1 MPASVNQPPS
11 PHRTPLVHRLSNVRV
26 LGSAP
31 TSWCAASTFFSQ
43 QSPSCSAHRSLLKHP
58 THTAQPSV
66 ASQLAE
72 QAAASDCLLC
82 GPHFTTAPSY
92 SSAVLPAREHARAA
106 NACASPWAP
115 AAAAGATDAAA
126 KTAADRATTAAGYST
141 GSSCRAAARCR
152 CCAPAPPARRTH
164 TVQSAASEIA
174 AAHAHASTR
183 HRRAARAARAPSTPL
198 IAPSLGGRAL
208 REKVRGRGAGGR
220 RAQPAGATHSGP
232 RTQRWRSPRLP
243 THVSIF
249 CTKIRL
255 PAAPS

>member
-82 GPHFTTAPSY
+82 GPTSLPPRHTRAQY
-92 SSAVLPAREHARAA
+92 CLPASTRVPRMRA
-106 NACASPWAP
+106 PHRGHQRLLRAP
-115 AAAAGATDAAA
+115 RTPLPRPQP
-126 KTAADRATTAAGYST
+126 TAQRLPQG
-141 GSSCRAAARCR
+141 
-152 CCAPAPPARRTH
+152 APPAQLPRRARALLCARATRRRTH
-164 TVQSAASEIA
+164 TVQNA
-174 AAHAHASTR
+174 AAGSRRPMRT
-183 HRRAARAARAPSTPL
+183 RRAAARATRAARAPSPPL
-198 IAPSLGGRAL
+198 IARLGGRAL
-208 REKVRGRGAGGR
+208 RGKVRGRRAGCR

-249 CTKIRL
+249 CAKFRL